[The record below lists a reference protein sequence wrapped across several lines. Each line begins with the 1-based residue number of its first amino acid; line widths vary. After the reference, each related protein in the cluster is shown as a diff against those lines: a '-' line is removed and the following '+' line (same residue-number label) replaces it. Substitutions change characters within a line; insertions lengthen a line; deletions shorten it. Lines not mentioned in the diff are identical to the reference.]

1 MGGGRGIL
9 SAGLLAGRFHQ
20 SQKPSHWSSLWSPA
34 SRTGKS
40 SVLPLRQRNWRSGAQ
55 SIVPLGQLR
64 AILRLKLQVRPLQEA
79 THRSSLD
86 QPILLTSN
94 PASPVNDLF

>member
-9 SAGLLAGRFHQ
+9 SAGLLAGRFRQ
-20 SQKPSHWSSLWSPA
+20 SQKPSHWSSRWSPT
-34 SRTGKS
+34 SWTGKS
-40 SVLPLRQRNWRSGAQ
+40 LVLPLRQCNWRFGAQ

-64 AILRLKLQVRPLQEA
+64 AILRLKLQVPSLQEA
-79 THRSSLD
+79 TNRSCLD